1 MSMFISSGNI
11 KVYPTAF
18 RDNAS
23 GDTNSCLMSEKNI
36 TNLKKVSSINNFNNY
51 VNFIEGSGDFTV
63 DLTLSGYKFIFNFSN
78 VSSLSHTSGRDDL
91 YAGIK
96 IVNDELYPNTGT
108 ANRILDENGA
118 FKGLTITDNVSDFD
132 NNFIYIKIGY
142 WNSSNSVWSPF
153 TTNNNLKLLASE
165 VSYDNLGAKNIT
177 EQFDTGT
184 LNVSDDATI
193 GDDVSVG
200 GDINLTGDIIKG
212 NQSVIIPPY
221 TTSNVNYVLSIEKVT
236 ISGQQVARL
245 VWRQYYN
252 ESLSSV
258 N

>member
-1 MSMFISSGNI
+1 MFISSGNI

-36 TNLKKVSSINNFNNY
+36 TNLKKVSSINNLNNY

-142 WNSSNSVWSPF
+142 WNSSNNVWNPF
-153 TTNNNLKLLASE
+153 TTNNNLKLLSNE
-165 VSYDNLGAKNIT
+165 VANDNLGTKNLS
-177 EQFDTGT
+177 EQFDTNT
-184 LNVSDDATI
+184 VNANTINANTINANIINATT
-193 GDDVSVG
+193 
-200 GDINLTGDIIKG
+200 INLDDSDGHIKKNG
-212 NQSVIIPPY
+212 K
-221 TTSNVNYVLSIEKVT
+221 NVEVKDYRNVTPGSVLSVNSNHE
-236 ISGQQVARL
+236 L
-245 VWRQYYN
+245 VWREPYDG
-252 ESLSSV
+252 SLS
-258 N
+258 